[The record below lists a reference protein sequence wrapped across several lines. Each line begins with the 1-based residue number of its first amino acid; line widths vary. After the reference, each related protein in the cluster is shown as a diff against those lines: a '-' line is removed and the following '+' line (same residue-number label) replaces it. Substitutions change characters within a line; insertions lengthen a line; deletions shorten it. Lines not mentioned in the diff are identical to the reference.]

1 MKSDAHLL
9 LDTFSI
15 GVVQLQFVVANR
27 EGEGEGRGPASVQTI
42 QEDLHRTSGLYLQ
55 RPSTK
60 WMQEDDLL
68 RRFSRANRDDSAPHN
83 AHVGV
88 LDRGFVVSWREG
100 KSGQWGG
107 SVRTSVEEQYTR
119 REARDREVPCKSGC
133 SVITSVFEAFPG
145 GTLDVPSIVSDI
157 EFFSWKHKETALR
170 RDTVATN
177 RCNGLLSLCTSCRSD
192 RHVNLFVTKDTD
204 TEGGA
209 SCRDRRVITRS
220 DTKAKALALLPI
232 ASKLQ
237 LM

>member
-1 MKSDAHLL
+1 MKSDTYLL

-15 GVVQLQFVVANR
+15 GVTQLKLVVANR
-27 EGEGEGRGPASVQTI
+27 EGEGEGWGPTSVQTI

-60 WMQEDDLL
+60 WMQEGDLL
-68 RRFSRANRDDSAPHN
+68 RRFSRANRDDSTPHN

-88 LDRGFVVSWREG
+88 LDRGFVASWREG

-107 SVRTSVEEQYTR
+107 SVRTSVEEQHTWR
-119 REARDREVPCKSGC
+119 KARDREVSGQGCC
-133 SVITSVFEAFPG
+133 SVIAGVLEASPG
-145 GTLDVPSIVSDI
+145 GTLDVPPVVSDI

-170 RDTVATN
+170 RDTVATSSS
-177 RCNGLLSLCTSCRSD
+177 NGLLSLCASCRSD
-192 RHVNLFVTKDTD
+192 RHVNLFVTKDPD

-209 SCRDRRVITRS
+209 SCRDRRVIARP

-232 ASKLQ
+232 ASELQ